1 MTQRHSSIHLDPT
14 AAQAGTETGTLVSI
28 SLSDETNTTP
38 GTDDQPD
45 LLGPCTNCVRT
56 NKQCTFEWV
65 HSQQVNRKEK
75 QQLASDVSTPSAK
88 KPPGPPAA
96 PAPSNIP
103 LRPLHPSS
111 QILTFDAPYAHRP
124 DNNTLAQDQLGLE
137 SVPYA
142 VPNPERFQPAAAFRD
157 ASLASP
163 FLPMDMRDSGQHM
176 QSHFIDA
183 NSQLTDYSLGSFTAG
198 PTGQPNALHSAPE
211 TLNSFG
217 PDVWSSPTS
226 LAVSSPSSSDDL
238 NPVRKRRRTSTGR
251 AVIHMPT
258 SAPPWDLMSGN
269 RLSATTNSFII
280 GETMMKIYHDVM
292 EGALS
297 CWLVEHTCPYKSLPS
312 TPSSTSSD
320 SQQQF
325 GAFQNMQTD
334 WGPDW
339 SNRVYRRVIR
349 LDRMA
354 NSLGL
359 KKLSIAEER
368 KVAHALNSAVMAFT
382 AQWAQSSERSKAR
395 WSTGDALDLSHI
407 FQPPEPD
414 LEEEFDR
421 TLQKSFWNQARRAL
435 DECSEIDSFRVVF
448 AEIIFGLTQKYAE
461 NLAQQPDQPGAAR
474 NVDTSEAVEEILRD
488 DSQQIWLE
496 RATRR
501 LHVLRRRVELH
512 DRNLRT
518 KEDKGHRRC
527 DDESKK
533 TIDLLFWLAVMFD
546 TISAGNQLSL
556 LAASLPAP
564 LVSLAGTRRI
574 ENAYIMLVLFA
585 SALPTVCFYFHPLL
599 RE

>member
-1 MTQRHSSIHLDPT
+1 
-14 AAQAGTETGTLVSI
+14 
-28 SLSDETNTTP
+28 
-38 GTDDQPD
+38 
-45 LLGPCTNCVRT
+45 
-56 NKQCTFEWV
+56 
-65 HSQQVNRKEK
+65 
-75 QQLASDVSTPSAK
+75 
-88 KPPGPPAA
+88 
-96 PAPSNIP
+96 
-103 LRPLHPSS
+103 
-111 QILTFDAPYAHRP
+111 
-124 DNNTLAQDQLGLE
+124 
-137 SVPYA
+137 
-142 VPNPERFQPAAAFRD
+142 
-157 ASLASP
+157 
-163 FLPMDMRDSGQHM
+163 
-176 QSHFIDA
+176 
-183 NSQLTDYSLGSFTAG
+183 
-198 PTGQPNALHSAPE
+198 
-211 TLNSFG
+211 
-217 PDVWSSPTS
+217 
-226 LAVSSPSSSDDL
+226 
-238 NPVRKRRRTSTGR
+238 
-251 AVIHMPT
+251 
-258 SAPPWDLMSGN
+258 
-269 RLSATTNSFII
+269 
-280 GETMMKIYHDVM
+280 MKIYHDVM

-354 NSLGL
+354 TSLGL
-359 KKLSIAEER
+359 KKLSSAEER

-395 WSTGDALDLSHI
+395 WSTGDSLDLSHI
-407 FQPPEPD
+407 FQPPELD

-461 NLAQQPDQPGAAR
+461 KFAQQPDHPGAAR

-546 TISAGNQLSL
+546 TISAGNQLPLFAAPLRAPPPPAPSL
-556 LAASLPAP
+556 L
-564 LVSLAGTRRI
+564 LVGLS
-574 ENAYIMLVLFA
+574 ML
-585 SALPTVCFYFHPLL
+585 T
-599 RE
+599 

>member
-1 MTQRHSSIHLDPT
+1 MTS
-14 AAQAGTETGTLVSI
+14 
-28 SLSDETNTTP
+28 
-38 GTDDQPD
+38 PD
-45 LLGPCTNCVRT
+45 
-56 NKQCTFEWV
+56 
-65 HSQQVNRKEK
+65 
-75 QQLASDVSTPSAK
+75 
-88 KPPGPPAA
+88 
-96 PAPSNIP
+96 
-103 LRPLHPSS
+103 
-111 QILTFDAPYAHRP
+111 
-124 DNNTLAQDQLGLE
+124 
-137 SVPYA
+137 
-142 VPNPERFQPAAAFRD
+142 RFQPAAAFRD

-163 FLPMDMRDSGQHM
+163 FLPMDMRDNGQHI
-176 QSHFIDA
+176 QPHFMA
-183 NSQLTDYSLGSFTAG
+183 ENNQLTDYSLGAFSTG
-198 PTGQPNALHSAPE
+198 PTGQSNGLHSAAPE

-217 PDVWSSPTS
+217 PDVWSSPAS
-226 LAVSSPSSSDDL
+226 LAVSSPSTSEDL

-251 AVIHMPT
+251 AVISMPT
-258 SAPPWDLMSGN
+258 SAPPWDLLSGN
-269 RLSATTNSFII
+269 RLSAATNSFMI

-339 SNRVYRRVIR
+339 SNRVYRRVVR

-359 KKLSIAEER
+359 KRLSPAEER

-395 WSTGDALDLSHI
+395 WSASEGMNLSHI

-461 NLAQQPDQPGAAR
+461 NFAQAPDHPGSAR
-474 NVDTSEAVEEILRD
+474 NVDASEAVEEILRD

-501 LHVLRRRVELH
+501 LHVLRRRIELR
-512 DRNLRT
+512 DRNLRA

-556 LAASLPAP
+556 VPPSSPSPPLYAIGLRA
-564 LVSLAGTRRI
+564 LVSCLHC
-574 ENAYIMLVLFA
+574 
-585 SALPTVCFYFHPLL
+585 ALPSCSQPVSTFRALF
-599 RE
+599 

>member
-1 MTQRHSSIHLDPT
+1 M
-14 AAQAGTETGTLVSI
+14 
-28 SLSDETNTTP
+28 
-38 GTDDQPD
+38 
-45 LLGPCTNCVRT
+45 
-56 NKQCTFEWV
+56 
-65 HSQQVNRKEK
+65 
-75 QQLASDVSTPSAK
+75 STPSAK
-88 KPPGPPAA
+88 KPTGAA
-96 PAPSNIP
+96 APPAPSNIP

-124 DNNTLAQDQLGLE
+124 DSSTLPQDQLGLD
-137 SVPYA
+137 SCPYP
-142 VPNPERFQPAAAFRD
+142 VPNADRFQPAAAFRD

-163 FLPMDMRDSGQHM
+163 FLPMDMRDNGQHI
-176 QSHFIDA
+176 QSHFIAD
-183 NSQLTDYSLGSFTAG
+183 NNQLTDYSLGPFTTG
-198 PTGQPNALHSAPE
+198 PTSQSHNGLQSAPE

-217 PDVWSSPTS
+217 PDVWSSPAPLS
-226 LAVSSPSSSDDL
+226 VSSPSSSDDL
-238 NPVRKRRRTSTGR
+238 NPARKRRRTSTGR
-251 AVIHMPT
+251 AVIAMPT
-258 SAPPWDLMSGN
+258 SVPPWDLMSGS
-269 RLSATTNSFII
+269 RLSATTNSFMI

-320 SQQQF
+320 SQQHF

-339 SNRVYRRVIR
+339 SNRVYRRVVR

-359 KKLSIAEER
+359 KKLSPAEER

-395 WSTGDALDLSHI
+395 WAAGDSLDLSHI

-435 DECSEIDSFRVVF
+435 DDCGEIDSFRVVF

-461 NLAQQPDQPGAAR
+461 NFAQQPRHPGSAQ

-501 LHVLRRRVELH
+501 LHVLRRRIELR
-512 DRNLRT
+512 DRNLRA
-518 KEDKGHRRC
+518 KEDKAHRRC

-546 TISAGNQLSL
+546 TISAGNKFSLPPPSLQFPPSQAIGLTTLILYLNCALLSCLRSL
-556 LAASLPAP
+556 LP
-564 LVSLAGTRRI
+564 
-574 ENAYIMLVLFA
+574 
-585 SALPTVCFYFHPLL
+585 PLL
-599 RE
+599 C